1 MVVID
6 LNVGILCKHVDLLIV
21 YHLIDD
27 ENNFKIKVIRKEI
40 AENDISLHS
49 KPKALMDIN
58 LSEILPKN

>member
-6 LNVGILCKHVDLLIV
+6 LNIGILCKHVDLLIV

-49 KPKALMDIN
+49 KLKVLMDIN

>member
-1 MVVID
+1 M
-6 LNVGILCKHVDLLIV
+6 

-49 KPKALMDIN
+49 KLKVLMDIN

>member
-1 MVVID
+1 MIVID

-40 AENDISLHS
+40 PENDISLHS
-49 KPKALMDIN
+49 KLKVLMDIN

>member
-1 MVVID
+1 MID

-49 KPKALMDIN
+49 KLKVLMDIN

>member
-6 LNVGILCKHVDLLIV
+6 LNVGILCKHVVFLIV

-27 ENNFKIKVIRKEI
+27 ENNVKIKVIRKEI

-49 KPKALMDIN
+49 KLKVLMDII
-58 LSEILPKN
+58 LPEILPKN

>member
-27 ENNFKIKVIRKEI
+27 ENNFKIKLIRKEI

-49 KPKALMDIN
+49 KLKVLMDIN